1 MDWIKNCKSLQCGSL
16 EHKLHFNYKH
26 VNTPSTR
33 LGIKIAQT
41 MTSNKLS
48 HYETTTNLKLAGVFP
63 LWGPATRELHQ
74 TRNCPLMLQTRG
86 CWKWQAACM
95 EQFWFL
101 HQTGS
106 SSGGGG
112 SESQSQ
118 SPQQKDVNTTCRNM
132 SFQCANE
139 HVGHHSRVQFS
150 KTLGFPCSTQKPPPL
165 QYPDNT
171 IESAQSAGTAKTN
184 TLITSSREVWRLKE
198 GERNQRMAQCFSS
211 FCKFS

>member
-1 MDWIKNCKSLQCGSL
+1 MDWIKNCNSLRCASL
-16 EHKLHFNYKH
+16 EHKLHLQACKH
-26 VNTPSTR
+26 TVYQAGQNR
-33 LGIKIAQT
+33 
-41 MTSNKLS
+41 SNHDFKQPKQHNISDTTL

-63 LWGPATRELHQ
+63 LWGPAARELHQ

-86 CWKWQAACM
+86 CWNWQAACM

-101 HQTGS
+101 LQTGS

-118 SPQQKDVNTTCRNM
+118 SPQRKDVNTTCRNM

-139 HVGHHSRVQFS
+139 HVGHHPRVQFS
-150 KTLGFPCSTQKPPPL
+150 KSLGFHQSTQKPPPL
-165 QYPDNT
+165 QYSDNT
-171 IESAQSAGTAKTN
+171 IESAHSAVTAQTN

-198 GERNQRMAQCFSS
+198 GS